1 MRLQH
6 ERICP
11 IVQLSSVDGNDLDK
25 LQLMLNLL
33 PTSAVQYVPRQS
45 GSVVLPISDVFS
57 VPFVGTVASGVLTSG
72 TVKVG
77 DNLAL
82 GPDGLGHFIP
92 TVVRSIHC
100 KRVNVESA
108 VAGHSIC
115 VALKRV
121 RRAQV
126 RKGMVLATTQPNVFR
141 AFDAEVLCL
150 YHSATLSVGSCMVL
164 HAGCVRQTVRI
175 LHISKPVTDYETAE
189 DRPIVRMGDRA
200 MVRLEFVCSAEYIW
214 PGLRLVAR
222 ECVIANEW
230 AYTTGRDCPQCS
242 IVYIIK
248 SACGDCS
255 NSSSSCHRRGAGRR
269 SALR

>member
-1 MRLQH
+1 MRLPH

-11 IVQLSSVDGNDLDK
+11 IVKTSSVDGTDLDL

-33 PTSAVQYVPRQS
+33 PTSATKFVPRQS
-45 GSVVLPISDVFS
+45 SPIELPISEVFS

-77 DNLAL
+77 DSLYL
-82 GPDGLGHFIP
+82 GPDSLGHFFP
-92 TVVRSIHC
+92 TTVRSIHC

-126 RKGMVLATTQPNVFR
+126 RKGMVLAATVPNVVR
-141 AFDAEVLCL
+141 VFDAEVLCL

-175 LHISKPVTDYETAE
+175 LNISKPGLETEQPE

-200 MVRLEFVCSAEYIW
+200 LVRLEFVCSSEYVW

-222 ECVIANEW
+222 ECVIADS
-230 AYTTGRDCPQCS
+230 GRTRLVG
-242 IVYIIK
+242 IVRNV
-248 SACGDCS
+248 A
-255 NSSSSCHRRGAGRR
+255 
-269 SALR
+269 